1 MKINGNQIRPGM
13 VLEHQGRLWRVAKI
27 SHTQPGKG
35 GSYTQAE
42 MKDIVSGTKLNERFR
57 SSETVER
64 ARLEQVQM
72 QYLYD
77 DGETLNF
84 MNNQNY
90 EQLALNYDVLGDAR
104 VWLQENMNVQIEM
117 HDEKPIGVEI
127 PDKVIME
134 ITEAEASVKGQTQ
147 SSSFKPAVMEN
158 GETVMVPQFIGSGE
172 KIVINT
178 TDGSYVERSK

>member
-35 GSYTQAE
+35 GAYTQAE

-64 ARLEQVQM
+64 ARLEQVEM
-72 QYLYD
+72 QYLFD
-77 DGETLNF
+77 DGDMLNF
-84 MNNQNY
+84 MNTENY
-90 EQLALNYDVLGDAR
+90 EQVAITDDLIGDGK
-104 VWLQENMNVQIEM
+104 VWLQENMNVHIEFYE
-117 HDEKPIGVEI
+117 DKPIGVEI
-127 PDKVIME
+127 PEKITME
-134 ITEAEASVKGQTQ
+134 ITEAEATVKGQTQ
-147 SSSFKPAVMEN
+147 SSSFKPAVVEN
-158 GETVMVPQFIGSGE
+158 GETVMVPQFISAGE

-178 TDGSYVERSK
+178 TDGSYVERAK